1 MIDLSVCEGMTV
13 EQKEAIEAAYKESEL
28 HWRSNIQDAVDQ
40 LKRDIAELKAVGE
53 DVKNQLSELNS
64 LLAIGKGGVA
74 LTFFMAKI
82 IAAIGVIGGGLYALK
97 AWILKV

>member
-1 MIDLSVCEGMTV
+1 MTV
-13 EQKEAIEAAYKESEL
+13 EEKETIEAAYKESEL

-40 LKRDIAELKAVGE
+40 LKRDIAELKTVGDE
-53 DVKNQLSELNS
+53 VRKQIAELNE

-74 LTFFMAKI
+74 LTFFMAKMM
-82 IAAIGVIGGGLYALK
+82 AAIGVIGGALYALK